1 MHSNLFQNDH
11 ILSIYTST
19 DRSIIY
25 HHNERKERNGEIDRK
40 RGKISLIRLSNSV
53 SY

>member
-11 ILSIYTST
+11 ILSIYIPRLT
-19 DRSIIY
+19 DPFSI
-25 HHNERKERNGEIDRK
+25 NVMKEKRERK

-53 SY
+53 TY

>member
-19 DRSIIY
+19 DRSVIY
-25 HHNERKERNGEIDRK
+25 HHNERKERKEVDRK